1 MNFTL
6 KNFLHFME
14 FLTKNFDIVNIVV
27 VVDVTSHVVNFFN
40 FYQTQ
45 FVSTK
50 SSFRI
55 PFFIIQQIWFFIY
68 KVFLKLFSKIFPVL
82 LSSIGLHGSFWIFR
96 SMNININ
103 SLFVKQPIRIFRYT
117 NILLMSCTCAGD
129 QSKLGGPK
137 AGGPENL
144 LALRA
149 EGTRVSS

>member
-1 MNFTL
+1 
-6 KNFLHFME
+6 ME
-14 FLTKNFDIVNIVV
+14 LLTKNFDIVNIVV

-50 SSFRI
+50 SS
-55 PFFIIQQIWFFIY
+55 
-68 KVFLKLFSKIFPVL
+68 LKLFSKIFPVL

-137 AGGPENL
+137 SWW
-144 LALRA
+144 
-149 EGTRVSS
+149 T